1 MSLSLVKT
9 TLSFNP
15 LFHHR
20 LKGWAHSLN
29 QSMAS
34 VIEAELMPIL
44 ERKQREHHR
53 RIFDGL
59 YELAGIIHDP
69 AMKDASTTIDTYLY
83 GTPDKPEQGEQ
94 AEHHAQ

>member
-1 MSLSLVKT
+1 MPLSLVKT

-20 LKGWAHSLN
+20 LKTFAQSLN
-29 QSMAS
+29 RSMAA

-44 ERKQREHHR
+44 ERKQRERHR

-59 YELAGIIHDP
+59 YELAGVIHDP
-69 AMKDASTTIDTYLY
+69 TMKDASTTIDTYLY
-83 GTPDKPEQGEQ
+83 GTPDKPKQGEQ
-94 AEHHAQ
+94 LERHAQ

>member
-1 MSLSLVKT
+1 MQLSLVKT

-20 LKGWAHSLN
+20 LKGWARSLN
-29 QSMAS
+29 QSMAT

-44 ERKQREHHR
+44 ERKQRERHR

-59 YELAGIIHDP
+59 YELAGVIHDP
-69 AMKDASTTIDTYLY
+69 TMKDASTTIDTYLY
-83 GTPDKPEQGEQ
+83 GTPDKPKQGEPS
-94 AEHHAQ
+94 ERHAQ